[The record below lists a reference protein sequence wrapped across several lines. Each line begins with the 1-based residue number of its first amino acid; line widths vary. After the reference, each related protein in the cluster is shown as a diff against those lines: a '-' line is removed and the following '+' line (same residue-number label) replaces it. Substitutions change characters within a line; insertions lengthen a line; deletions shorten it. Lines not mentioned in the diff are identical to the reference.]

1 MKRLIKSIR
10 YFLLALQFFTRIPI
24 TGRLGEWVDY
34 SPEAL
39 RKSAAYFPAVGWIV
53 GIISAVSYWL
63 IASNL
68 PDLPATPLVAA
79 FASTFVS
86 LMLTGAFHE
95 DGLADLTDGLGGSMK
110 REKAL
115 EIMKDSRIGSFGTLS
130 LIIALGGKISLLT
143 LLGQQDIILA
153 CLALFGAHITSR
165 FTPLFL
171 IRFQS
176 HVGDEAGSKSK
187 PLSDA
192 ISWPTF
198 SVGTI
203 WWLASLFLLH
213 FLYPDVPWWGAVVG
227 TVITLIWM
235 FRLLVKRLGGFTG
248 DGLGAT
254 QQICE
259 IGFYLGLLMVMQT

>member
-1 MKRLIKSIR
+1 MKRLTEFLR
-10 YFLLALQFFTRIPI
+10 YFLLALQFFTRIPV

-39 RKSAAYFPAVGWIV
+39 RKSSAYFPAIGWVVGA
-53 GIISAVSYWL
+53 IIALFYWL
-63 IASNL
+63 IALNL

-79 FASTFVS
+79 FVSTFVG

-115 EIMKDSRIGSFGTLS
+115 EIMKDSRIGSFGTIA
-130 LIIALGGKISLLT
+130 LIIALGSKISLLT
-143 LLGQQDIILA
+143 LLGQKDVMLA
-153 CLALFGAHITSR
+153 CSALFGAHISSR
-165 FTPLFL
+165 FAPLFI

-192 ISWPTF
+192 ISWPTL
-198 SVGTI
+198 SVGAL
-203 WWLASLFLLH
+203 WWLASLILLH
-213 FLYPDVPWWGAVVG
+213 FVYSDVPWWGAIIG
-227 TVITLIWM
+227 TALALIWM
-235 FRLLVKRLGGFTG
+235 FKLLDKRLNGFTG

-259 IGFYLGLLMVMQT
+259 IGFYLGLLLVMQT

>member
-1 MKRLIKSIR
+1 MKRLAKSVR
-10 YFLLALQFFTRIPI
+10 YFLLALQFFTRIHV
-24 TGRLGEWVDY
+24 TGRLGKWVDY

-39 RKSAAYFPAVGWIV
+39 RKSSAYFPAIGWIV
-53 GIISAVSYWL
+53 GAVTAFTYWIIAF
-63 IASNL
+63 NL

-79 FASTFVS
+79 LLSTFVG

-95 DGLADLTDGLGGSMK
+95 DGLADLTDGLGGSMQ

-115 EIMKDSRIGSFGTLS
+115 EIMKDSRIGSFGTIA
-130 LIIALGGKISLLT
+130 LIIALGTKISLLT
-143 LLGQQDIILA
+143 LLGQQDILLA
-153 CLALFGAHITSR
+153 CWALLGAHISSR
-165 FTPLFL
+165 FAPLFL

-192 ISWPTF
+192 ISWPTL
-198 SVGTI
+198 SVGAF

-213 FLYPDVPWWGAVVG
+213 ITYSDVPWWGAIIG
-227 TVITLIWM
+227 TMLALIWM
-235 FRLLVKRLGGFTG
+235 FKLLIRRLNGFTG

-254 QQICE
+254 QQVCE
-259 IGFYLGLLMVMQT
+259 IGFYLGLLLVMKP

>member
-1 MKRLIKSIR
+1 MKRLTKSLR
-10 YFLLALQFFTRIPI
+10 YFVLALQFFTRIPV
-24 TGRLGEWVDY
+24 TGRLGKWVNY

-39 RKSAAYFPAVGWIV
+39 RESAAYVPAIGWVVGTIT
-53 GIISAVSYWL
+53 ALSYWL

-79 FASTFVS
+79 FASTFVG

-110 REKAL
+110 REQAL
-115 EIMKDSRIGSFGTLS
+115 EIMKDSRIGSFGSLA

-143 LLGQQDIILA
+143 LLGQKDILLA
-153 CLALFGAHITSR
+153 CWAIFGAHISSR
-165 FTPLFL
+165 FAPLFV

-192 ISWPTF
+192 ISWSTF

-203 WWLASLFLLH
+203 WWLASLILLD
-213 FLYPDVPWWGAVVG
+213 FLYADVPWWGAIIG
-227 TVITLIWM
+227 TFVTLIWM
-235 FRLLVKRLGGFTG
+235 FRLLAKRLGGFTG

-254 QQICE
+254 QQLCE
-259 IGFYLGLLMVMQT
+259 IGFYLGLLLVLKS

>member
-1 MKRLIKSIR
+1 MKHLIKSIR

-24 TGRLGEWVDY
+24 TGRLGEWADY

-39 RKSAAYFPAVGWIV
+39 RKSAAYFPAIGWIV
-53 GIISAVSYWL
+53 GIMTAISYWL

-115 EIMKDSRIGSFGTLS
+115 EIMKDSRIGSFGSLA
-130 LIIALGGKISLLT
+130 LIIALGSKISLLT
-143 LLGQQDIILA
+143 LLGQKDIVLA
-153 CLALFGAHITSR
+153 CWALFGAHVSSR
-165 FTPLFL
+165 FAPLL
-171 IRFQS
+171 VIRFQS

-192 ISWPTF
+192 ISWSTF
-198 SVGTI
+198 SVGTT
-203 WWLASLFLLH
+203 WWLVSIILLYFLH
-213 FLYPDVPWWGAVVG
+213 PNVPWWAAVVG
-227 TVITLIWM
+227 AGTTLIWI
-235 FRLLVKRLGGFTG
+235 FRILARRLGGFTG

-259 IGFYLGLLMVMQT
+259 IGFYLGLLLVL

>member
-1 MKRLIKSIR
+1 
-10 YFLLALQFFTRIPI
+10 
-24 TGRLGEWVDY
+24 
-34 SPEAL
+34 
-39 RKSAAYFPAVGWIV
+39 
-53 GIISAVSYWL
+53 
-63 IASNL
+63 
-68 PDLPATPLVAA
+68 
-79 FASTFVS
+79 
-86 LMLTGAFHE
+86 MLTGGFHE

-153 CLALFGAHITSR
+153 CLALFGAHISSR

-176 HVGDEAGSKSK
+176 HVGDAAGSKSK

-203 WWLASLFLLH
+203 WWLASLILLH

-235 FRLLVKRLGGFTG
+235 FRLLARRLEGFTG

-259 IGFYLGLLMVMQT
+259 IGFYLGLLLVMKP

>member
-1 MKRLIKSIR
+1 
-10 YFLLALQFFTRIPI
+10 
-24 TGRLGEWVDY
+24 
-34 SPEAL
+34 
-39 RKSAAYFPAVGWIV
+39 
-53 GIISAVSYWL
+53 
-63 IASNL
+63 
-68 PDLPATPLVAA
+68 VAP
-79 FASTFVS
+79 
-86 LMLTGAFHE
+86 E

-153 CLALFGAHITSR
+153 CLALFGAHISSR

-192 ISWPTF
+192 ISWSTF
-198 SVGTI
+198 SIGTI
-203 WWLASLFLLH
+203 WWLASLILLH
-213 FLYPDVPWWGAVVG
+213 FLYPAVPWWGAMVG
-227 TVITLIWM
+227 AAITLIWM
-235 FRLLVKRLGGFTG
+235 LRLLARRLGGFTG

-259 IGFYLGLLMVMQT
+259 IGFLPWLYYWFCTHESYGSLGMQNLLVKKRTMFMEKLDVSADQYLY

>member
-1 MKRLIKSIR
+1 MKHLIKSIR

-24 TGRLGEWVDY
+24 TGRLGEWADY

-39 RKSAAYFPAVGWIV
+39 RKSAAYFPAIGWIV
-53 GIISAVSYWL
+53 GIMTAISYWL

-115 EIMKDSRIGSFGTLS
+115 EIMKDSRIGSFGSLA
-130 LIIALGGKISLLT
+130 LIIALGSKISLLT
-143 LLGQQDIILA
+143 LLGQKDIVLA
-153 CLALFGAHITSR
+153 CWALFGAHVSSR
-165 FTPLFL
+165 FAPLL
-171 IRFQS
+171 VIRFQS

-192 ISWPTF
+192 ISWSTF
-198 SVGTI
+198 SVGTT
-203 WWLASLFLLH
+203 WWLVSIILLYFLH
-213 FLYPDVPWWGAVVG
+213 PNVPWWAAVVG
-227 TVITLIWM
+227 AGTTLIWM
-235 FRLLVKRLGGFTG
+235 FRLLARRLGGFTG

-259 IGFYLGLLMVMQT
+259 IGFYLGLLLVL

>member
-1 MKRLIKSIR
+1 MKHLIKSIR

-24 TGRLGEWVDY
+24 TGRLGEWADY

-39 RKSAAYFPAVGWIV
+39 RKSAAYFPAIGWIV
-53 GIISAVSYWL
+53 GIMTAISYWL

-115 EIMKDSRIGSFGTLS
+115 EIMKDSRIGSFGSLA
-130 LIIALGGKISLLT
+130 LIIALGSKISLLT
-143 LLGQQDIILA
+143 LLGQKDIVLA
-153 CLALFGAHITSR
+153 CWVLFGAHVSSR
-165 FTPLFL
+165 FAPLL
-171 IRFQS
+171 VIRFQS

-192 ISWPTF
+192 ISWSTF
-198 SVGTI
+198 SVGTT
-203 WWLASLFLLH
+203 WWLVSIILLYFLH
-213 FLYPDVPWWGAVVG
+213 PNVPWWAAVVG
-227 TVITLIWM
+227 AGTTLIWI
-235 FRLLVKRLGGFTG
+235 FRILARRLGGFTG

-259 IGFYLGLLMVMQT
+259 IGFYLGLLLVL

>member
-1 MKRLIKSIR
+1 MKRLTKSLR
-10 YFLLALQFFTRIPI
+10 YFVLALQFFTRIPV
-24 TGRLGEWVDY
+24 TGRLGKWVNY

-39 RKSAAYFPAVGWIV
+39 RESAAYFPAIGWVVGTIT
-53 GIISAVSYWL
+53 ALSYWL

-79 FASTFVS
+79 FASTFVG

-95 DGLADLTDGLGGSMK
+95 DGLADLTAGLGGSMK
-110 REKAL
+110 REQAL
-115 EIMKDSRIGSFGTLS
+115 EIMKDSRIGSFGSLA

-143 LLGQQDIILA
+143 LLGQMDILLA
-153 CLALFGAHITSR
+153 CWAIFGAHISSR
-165 FTPLFL
+165 FAPLFV

-192 ISWPTF
+192 ISWSTF

-203 WWLASLFLLH
+203 WWLASIILLDFLNA
-213 FLYPDVPWWGAVVG
+213 DVPWWGAIIG
-227 TVITLIWM
+227 TFVTLIWM
-235 FRLLVKRLGGFTG
+235 FRLLAKRLGGFTG

-254 QQICE
+254 QQLCE
-259 IGFYLGLLMVMQT
+259 IGFYLGLLLVLKS

>member
-1 MKRLIKSIR
+1 MKSLIKSIR

-24 TGRLGEWVDY
+24 TGHLGDWVDY

-53 GIISAVSYWL
+53 GVITALSYWL
-63 IASNL
+63 IASKL

-79 FASTFVS
+79 FASTFVG
-86 LMLTGAFHE
+86 LMLTGGFHE

-153 CLALFGAHITSR
+153 CFALFGAHISSR
-165 FTPLFL
+165 FAPLFL

-176 HVGDEAGSKSK
+176 HVGDEDGSKSK

-192 ISWPTF
+192 ISWSTL
-198 SVGTI
+198 SVGAF

-213 FLYPDVPWWGAVVG
+213 ITYSDVPWWGAIIG
-227 TVITLIWM
+227 TVLTLIWM
-235 FRLLVKRLGGFTG
+235 FKLLAKRLNGFTG

-254 QQICE
+254 QQVCE
-259 IGFYLGLLMVMQT
+259 IGFYLGLLLVMKP